1 MFLYITSSS
10 NENIFDKIC
19 LENNIMINKLNKV
32 IDLNSLFH
40 TNNNYTHYKF
50 LAVDLCIIS
59 NTEDEIIQFFL
70 KFRQLYDVK
79 IIIVAIGRK
88 AGDLTLSKLA
98 CESIFNF
105 IISED
110 EYLKQEEIEAC
121 VLGNNGYK
129 DCIKFKVLDSA
140 KEIEKPVKS
149 NKFKDLLDKINKSKI
164 EKQLKEKPIK
174 KEIETKIIEK
184 ETIVEVEK
192 IVEKK
197 VLVKPKIRMNKL
209 KIAVCGT
216 CPRMGTTTQAFLIV
230 NYLIKYGFNACYIEF
245 NNKNKIEN
253 IKNFYDVSIDEEN
266 HKINYKG
273 VDIFY
278 SITFKELPSILSL
291 NYEVLVFDYGE
302 FLQTHEESFASAD
315 FRIVVC
321 GAKFWEEEYLKNVF
335 KICNTYKDIN
345 FIFNFVGEEEQG
357 FILKNMGEL
366 NVYFSQYC
374 PNIFKLKN
382 EEIYSKIFKKY
393 LNFDEIGG

>member
-19 LENNIMINKLNKV
+19 LENNIMISKLNKV
-32 IDLNSLFH
+32 IDLNSLFN

-50 LAVDLCIIS
+50 LAIDLSIIS
-59 NTEDEIIQFFL
+59 NTEDELIQFFL

-79 IIIVAIGRK
+79 IIIVAIDRK
-88 AGDLTLSKLA
+88 VGDLTLSKLVG
-98 CESIFNF
+98 ESIFNF

-110 EYLKQEEIEAC
+110 EYLKQEEIKAC

-129 DCIKFKVLDSA
+129 DCVKFKILEEI
-140 KEIEKPVKS
+140 KEIEKPIKS
-149 NKFKDLLDKINKSKI
+149 NKFKDLLSKINNPKM
-164 EKQLKEKPIK
+164 EKQEKEKPIK
-174 KEIETKIIEK
+174 QEVKPKIIEK

-230 NYLIKYGFNACYIEF
+230 NYLIKYGFNTCYIEF
-245 NNKNKIEN
+245 NNKNQIEN
-253 IKNFYDVSIDEEN
+253 IKSFYDVSIDEEN
-266 HKINYKG
+266 YKISYKG

-278 SITFKELPSILSL
+278 NITFKELPNILSL

-302 FLQTHEESFASAD
+302 FLNTNEESFANAD

-321 GAKFWEEEYLKNVF
+321 GAKFWEEKYLKNVF
-335 KICNTYKDIN
+335 KICSIYKDIN
-345 FIFNFVGEEEQG
+345 FIFNFVDEEEQD

-366 NVYFSQYC
+366 NVYFSEYC

-382 EEIYSKIFKKY
+382 EEIYSKIFKNY
-393 LNFDEIGG
+393 LTFDEIID